1 MQYYSEGVKSIS
13 PSCMEG
19 NMWTLVRL
27 LIFGICVAFSSTA
40 QAQMPI
46 SAQNQA
52 EILQLLNELP
62 PETMKKV
69 EALGKILQQ
78 DLKTGKLTESQLR
91 EDLKSGNLEQKL
103 RLNPE
108 AGPLLDDITDSM
120 KNHPNAD
127 SLPDLLNGMMG
138 AGQGK

>member
-1 MQYYSEGVKSIS
+1 MRK
-13 PSCMEG
+13 
-19 NMWTLVRL
+19 LVRL
-27 LIFGICVAFSSTA
+27 LIFGICIVFSSTA
-40 QAQMPI
+40 KAQMPLNG
-46 SAQNQA
+46 QNQA

-69 EALGKILQQ
+69 EALSKILQQ
-78 DLKTGKLTESQLR
+78 DLKEGKLTETQLR

-103 RLNPE
+103 RGLNPE

-127 SLPDLLNGMMG
+127 SLPDLLNGM
-138 AGQGK
+138 AGGGR